1 VTYGDPVPGDVLL
14 WVSIYAAGYVAIVL
28 GLGLASFRSRDFQ

>member
-1 VTYGDPVPGDVLL
+1 VPPAVLVWVTL
-14 WVSIYAAGYVAIVL
+14 YAAAWTAVVL

>member
-1 VTYGDPVPGDVLL
+1 VGGDVLV
-14 WVSIYAAGYVAIVL
+14 WVTVYALAWIGVVL

>member
-1 VTYGDPVPGDVLL
+1 VPGGVLA
-14 WVSIYAAGYVAIVL
+14 WVTAYALAWIGIVL